1 MVKLFSSRQTILY
14 KGKRYFNATNL
25 YISKFMSGYKKTIY
39 NIAGAAL
46 VLAPLC
52 FFMISCGID
61 KNLRKGEKY
70 LALGEYYDAANEFRQ
85 AYQKTPP
92 KDRDKRGQ
100 RAAKMAMC
108 YDRINEAQRAV
119 AAYRNVVRYNQDDG
133 NTHLRLAYNL
143 MKIGSYRE
151 AEKEFAIALDSMPD
165 NEMAE
170 KGINAAR
177 NAPLI
182 KEKGSRYKIKKIETF
197 NSRRADFSPML
208 FGDQYDKLY
217 FTSTRNEAQGS
228 ELSGITGTKPGDIF
242 YSEKDDKGKWSK
254 PQTIESGLN
263 TEYDEGACCLSPD
276 GSTMYL
282 TQCLSDASYPRFAQI
297 VTAQRSDASW
307 GKTTPL
313 LITNDTLSA
322 YAHPAVSPDGEWLYF
337 VSDMPGGKGG
347 LDIWRMRLTANG
359 PVGVENL
366 GEPINTPGDEMFPTF
381 RPNGDFYFS
390 SDGHPGFGGLDIFIA
405 TVGEDGKYH
414 LSHPGYPL
422 NSQGDDFGMTFQGQ
436 LNQGFFSSN
445 RGDGRGWDHIY
456 SFYNPEIVQTI
467 RGWIY
472 EQDGYELTAGEARI
486 VGTDGTNL
494 RLGVRGDGSFEY
506 VVKPG
511 VDYIILAMCD
521 GFLNHKEEIHVDSV
535 KESKVYDLQFPLAS
549 ISAPVLIDNI
559 FYAFDKAT
567 LLPESKNAL
576 DSLILMLN
584 ENPNI
589 TIELSA
595 HTDYRGAEDYNKK
608 LSQKRAESVV
618 KYLINHGIAADRLT
632 AVGYGEEKPKSIRRK
647 VAERYP
653 WLKENDVLTEEF
665 ILKLKPEQQET
676 ANALN
681 RRTEFKV
688 LRTTYNMF
696 DKDGNLK
703 NPPKKPVD
711 KEVET
716 DDDAF
721 GFDLEMSVK

>member
-1 MVKLFSSRQTILY
+1 MTRIIKTYYLLMAFLAVALMLHSCAAD
-14 KGKRYFNATNL
+14 NA
-25 YISKFMSGYKKTIY
+25 M
-39 NIAGAAL
+39 
-46 VLAPLC
+46 
-52 FFMISCGID
+52 
-61 KNLRKGEKY
+61 RKGEKF
-70 LALGEYYDAANEFRQ
+70 LAIGEYHDAAEQFKK
-85 AYQKTPP
+85 AYTKTPT
-92 KDRDKRGQ
+92 KERQLRGQ
-100 RAAKMAMC
+100 RALKMAHCYRHISSTQKAISAYRNALRYNVATLDDRLDYARLLLKNGEYKRALIEFELLNDSMPNNVLVRNGLLSAKMAPKWK
-108 YDRINEAQRAV
+108 EQ
-119 AAYRNVVRYNQDDG
+119 
-133 NTHLRLAYNL
+133 
-143 MKIGSYRE
+143 GSDYTV
-151 AEKEFAIALDSMPD
+151 
-165 NEMAE
+165 
-170 KGINAAR
+170 
-177 NAPLI
+177 
-182 KEKGSRYKIKKIETF
+182 KKMTEF
-197 NSRRADFSPML
+197 NSRRADYCPVL
-208 FGDQYDKLY
+208 AGDQWDRLY
-217 FTSTRNEAQGS
+217 FSSTRNDALGD
-228 ELSGITGTKPGDIF
+228 ELSGITGAKPGDIF
-242 YSEKDDKGKWSK
+242 FSDKDDKGKWSK

-313 LITNDTLSA
+313 LITNDTLSS

-445 RGDGRGWDHIY
+445 RGDGRGWDHVY

-584 ENPNI
+584 DNPNI

-595 HTDYRGAEDYNKK
+595 HTDYRGAEAYNKK

-618 KYLINHGIAADRLT
+618 NYLINHGIAADRLT
-632 AVGYGEEKPKSIRRK
+632 AVGYGEEKPKTIRRK

-716 DDDAF
+716 DDDTF

>member
-1 MVKLFSSRQTILY
+1 MTRIIKTYHFLMAFLAVALMLHSCAAD
-14 KGKRYFNATNL
+14 NA
-25 YISKFMSGYKKTIY
+25 M
-39 NIAGAAL
+39 
-46 VLAPLC
+46 
-52 FFMISCGID
+52 
-61 KNLRKGEKY
+61 RKGEKF
-70 LALGEYYDAANEFRQ
+70 LAIGEYHDAAEQFKK
-85 AYQKTPP
+85 AYTKTPT
-92 KDRDKRGQ
+92 KERQLRGQ
-100 RAAKMAMC
+100 RALKMAHCYRHISSTQKAISAYRNALRYNVASLDDRLDYARLLLKNGEYKRALTEFELLKDSMPNNVLVRNGLLSAKMAPKWK
-108 YDRINEAQRAV
+108 EQ
-119 AAYRNVVRYNQDDG
+119 
-133 NTHLRLAYNL
+133 
-143 MKIGSYRE
+143 GSDYTV
-151 AEKEFAIALDSMPD
+151 
-165 NEMAE
+165 
-170 KGINAAR
+170 
-177 NAPLI
+177 
-182 KEKGSRYKIKKIETF
+182 KKMTEF
-197 NSRRADFSPML
+197 NSRRADYCPVL
-208 FGDQYDKLY
+208 AGDQWDRLY
-217 FTSTRNEAQGS
+217 FSSTRNDALGD
-228 ELSGITGTKPGDIF
+228 ELSGITGAKPGDIF
-242 YSEKDDKGKWSK
+242 FSDKDDKGKWSK

-313 LITNDTLSA
+313 LITNDTLSS

-347 LDIWRMRLTANG
+347 LDIWRMRLTTNG

-366 GEPINTPGDEMFPTF
+366 GKPINTPGDEMFPTF

-445 RGDGRGWDHIY
+445 RGDGRGWDHVY

-595 HTDYRGAEDYNKK
+595 HTDYRGAEAYNKK

-618 KYLINHGIAADRLT
+618 NYLINHGIAADRLT
-632 AVGYGEEKPKSIRRK
+632 AVGYGEEKPKTIRRK

-716 DDDAF
+716 DDDTF

>member
-1 MVKLFSSRQTILY
+1 MTRIIKTYHFLMAFLAVALMLHSCAAD
-14 KGKRYFNATNL
+14 NA
-25 YISKFMSGYKKTIY
+25 M
-39 NIAGAAL
+39 
-46 VLAPLC
+46 
-52 FFMISCGID
+52 
-61 KNLRKGEKY
+61 RKGEKF
-70 LALGEYYDAANEFRQ
+70 LAIGEYHDAAEQFKK
-85 AYQKTPP
+85 AYTKTPT
-92 KDRDKRGQ
+92 KERQLRGQ
-100 RAAKMAMC
+100 RALKMAHCYRHISSTQKAISAYRNALRYNVATLDDRLDYARLLLKNGEYKRALTEFELLNDSMPNNVLVRNGLLSAKMAPKWK
-108 YDRINEAQRAV
+108 EQ
-119 AAYRNVVRYNQDDG
+119 
-133 NTHLRLAYNL
+133 
-143 MKIGSYRE
+143 GSDYTV
-151 AEKEFAIALDSMPD
+151 
-165 NEMAE
+165 
-170 KGINAAR
+170 
-177 NAPLI
+177 
-182 KEKGSRYKIKKIETF
+182 KKMTEF
-197 NSRRADFSPML
+197 NSRRADYCPVL
-208 FGDQYDKLY
+208 AGDQWDRLY
-217 FTSTRNEAQGS
+217 FSSTRNDALGD
-228 ELSGITGTKPGDIF
+228 ELSGITGAKPGDIF
-242 YSEKDDKGKWSK
+242 FSDKDDKGKWSK

-313 LITNDTLSA
+313 LITNDTLSS

-390 SDGHPGFGGLDIFIA
+390 SNGHPGFGGLDIFIA

-595 HTDYRGAEDYNKK
+595 HTDYRGAEAYNKK

-632 AVGYGEEKPKSIRRK
+632 AVGYGEEKPKTIRRK

-716 DDDAF
+716 DDDTF

>member
-1 MVKLFSSRQTILY
+1 MTRIIKTYHFLMAYLAVALMLHSCAVD
-14 KGKRYFNATNL
+14 NA
-25 YISKFMSGYKKTIY
+25 M
-39 NIAGAAL
+39 
-46 VLAPLC
+46 
-52 FFMISCGID
+52 
-61 KNLRKGEKY
+61 RKGEKF
-70 LALGEYYDAANEFRQ
+70 LAIGEYHDAAEQFKK
-85 AYQKTPP
+85 AYTKTPT
-92 KDRDKRGQ
+92 KERQLRGQ
-100 RAAKMAMC
+100 RALKMAHCYRHISSTQKAISAYRNALRYNVATLDDRLDYARLLLKNGEYKRALTEFELLNDSMPNNVLVRNGLLSAKMAPKWK
-108 YDRINEAQRAV
+108 EQ
-119 AAYRNVVRYNQDDG
+119 
-133 NTHLRLAYNL
+133 
-143 MKIGSYRE
+143 GSDYTV
-151 AEKEFAIALDSMPD
+151 
-165 NEMAE
+165 
-170 KGINAAR
+170 
-177 NAPLI
+177 
-182 KEKGSRYKIKKIETF
+182 KKMTEF
-197 NSRRADFSPML
+197 NSRRADYCPVL
-208 FGDQYDKLY
+208 AGDQWDRLY
-217 FTSTRNEAQGS
+217 FSSTRNDALGD
-228 ELSGITGTKPGDIF
+228 ELSGITGAKPGDIF
-242 YSEKDDKGKWSK
+242 FSDKDDKGKWSK

-313 LITNDTLSA
+313 LITNDTLSS

-595 HTDYRGAEDYNKK
+595 HTDYRGAEAYNKK

-632 AVGYGEEKPKSIRRK
+632 AVGYGEEKPKTIRRK

-716 DDDAF
+716 DDDTF

>member
-1 MVKLFSSRQTILY
+1 MTRIIKTYHFLMAFLAVVLMLHSCAAD
-14 KGKRYFNATNL
+14 NA
-25 YISKFMSGYKKTIY
+25 M
-39 NIAGAAL
+39 
-46 VLAPLC
+46 
-52 FFMISCGID
+52 
-61 KNLRKGEKY
+61 RKGEKF
-70 LALGEYYDAANEFRQ
+70 LAIGEYHDAAEQFKK
-85 AYQKTPP
+85 AYTKTPT
-92 KDRDKRGQ
+92 KERQLRGLRALKMAHCYRHISSTQKAISAYRNALRYNVATLDDRLDYARLLLKNGEYKRALTEFELLNDSMPNNVLVRNGLLS
-100 RAAKMAMC
+100 AKMAPKWK
-108 YDRINEAQRAV
+108 EQ
-119 AAYRNVVRYNQDDG
+119 
-133 NTHLRLAYNL
+133 
-143 MKIGSYRE
+143 GSDYTV
-151 AEKEFAIALDSMPD
+151 
-165 NEMAE
+165 
-170 KGINAAR
+170 
-177 NAPLI
+177 
-182 KEKGSRYKIKKIETF
+182 KKMTEF
-197 NSRRADFSPML
+197 NSRRADYCPVL
-208 FGDQYDKLY
+208 AGDQWDRLY
-217 FTSTRNEAQGS
+217 FSSTRNDALGD
-228 ELSGITGTKPGDIF
+228 ELSGITGAKPGDIF
-242 YSEKDDKGKWSK
+242 FSDKDDKGKWSK

-313 LITNDTLSA
+313 LITNDTLSS

-595 HTDYRGAEDYNKK
+595 HTDYRGAEAYNKK

-632 AVGYGEEKPKSIRRK
+632 AVGYGEEKPKTIRRK

-703 NPPKKPVD
+703 NPPKKPVVN
-711 KEVET
+711 EEET
-716 DDDAF
+716 DDDSF
-721 GFDLEMSVK
+721 SFDLE

>member
-1 MVKLFSSRQTILY
+1 
-14 KGKRYFNATNL
+14 
-25 YISKFMSGYKKTIY
+25 
-39 NIAGAAL
+39 
-46 VLAPLC
+46 
-52 FFMISCGID
+52 
-61 KNLRKGEKY
+61 
-70 LALGEYYDAANEFRQ
+70 
-85 AYQKTPP
+85 
-92 KDRDKRGQ
+92 
-100 RAAKMAMC
+100 
-108 YDRINEAQRAV
+108 
-119 AAYRNVVRYNQDDG
+119 
-133 NTHLRLAYNL
+133 
-143 MKIGSYRE
+143 
-151 AEKEFAIALDSMPD
+151 
-165 NEMAE
+165 
-170 KGINAAR
+170 
-177 NAPLI
+177 
-182 KEKGSRYKIKKIETF
+182 
-197 NSRRADFSPML
+197 
-208 FGDQYDKLY
+208 
-217 FTSTRNEAQGS
+217 
-228 ELSGITGTKPGDIF
+228 
-242 YSEKDDKGKWSK
+242 
-254 PQTIESGLN
+254 
-263 TEYDEGACCLSPD
+263 
-276 GSTMYL
+276 
-282 TQCLSDASYPRFAQI
+282 
-297 VTAQRSDASW
+297 
-307 GKTTPL
+307 
-313 LITNDTLSA
+313 
-322 YAHPAVSPDGEWLYF
+322 
-337 VSDMPGGKGG
+337 MPGGKGG

-618 KYLINHGIAADRLT
+618 NYLINHGIAADRLT
-632 AVGYGEEKPKSIRRK
+632 AVGYGEEKPKTIRRK

-716 DDDAF
+716 DDDTF

>member
-1 MVKLFSSRQTILY
+1 MAFLAVALMLHSCAAD
-14 KGKRYFNATNL
+14 NA
-25 YISKFMSGYKKTIY
+25 M
-39 NIAGAAL
+39 
-46 VLAPLC
+46 
-52 FFMISCGID
+52 
-61 KNLRKGEKY
+61 RKGEKF
-70 LALGEYYDAANEFRQ
+70 LAIGEYHDAAEQFKK
-85 AYQKTPP
+85 AYTKTPT
-92 KDRDKRGQ
+92 KERQLRGQ
-100 RAAKMAMC
+100 RALKMAHCYRHISSTQKAISAYRNALRYNVATLDDRLDYARLLLKNGEYKRALAGFELLNDSMPNNVLVRNGLLSAKMAPKWK
-108 YDRINEAQRAV
+108 EQ
-119 AAYRNVVRYNQDDG
+119 
-133 NTHLRLAYNL
+133 
-143 MKIGSYRE
+143 GSDYTV
-151 AEKEFAIALDSMPD
+151 
-165 NEMAE
+165 
-170 KGINAAR
+170 
-177 NAPLI
+177 
-182 KEKGSRYKIKKIETF
+182 KKMTEF
-197 NSRRADFSPML
+197 NSRRADYCPVL
-208 FGDQYDKLY
+208 AGDQWDRLY
-217 FTSTRNEAQGS
+217 FSSTRNDALGD
-228 ELSGITGTKPGDIF
+228 ELSGITGAKPGDIF
-242 YSEKDDKGKWSK
+242 FSDKDDKGKWSK

-313 LITNDTLSA
+313 IITNDTLSA
-322 YAHPAVSPDGEWLYF
+322 YAHPAISPDGEWLYF

-595 HTDYRGAEDYNKK
+595 HTDYRGAEAYNKK

-618 KYLINHGIAADRLT
+618 NYLINHGIAADRLT
-632 AVGYGEEKPKSIRRK
+632 AVGYGEEKPKTIRRK

>member
-1 MVKLFSSRQTILY
+1 MTRIIKTYHFLMAFLAVVLMLHSCAAD
-14 KGKRYFNATNL
+14 NA
-25 YISKFMSGYKKTIY
+25 M
-39 NIAGAAL
+39 
-46 VLAPLC
+46 
-52 FFMISCGID
+52 
-61 KNLRKGEKY
+61 RKGEKF
-70 LALGEYYDAANEFRQ
+70 LAIGEYHDAAEQFKK
-85 AYQKTPP
+85 AYTKTPT
-92 KDRDKRGQ
+92 KERQLRGQ
-100 RAAKMAMC
+100 RALKMAHCYRHISSTQKAISAYRNALRYNVATLDDRLDYARLLLKNGEYKRALTEFELLNDSMPNNVLVRNGLLSAKMAPKWK
-108 YDRINEAQRAV
+108 EQ
-119 AAYRNVVRYNQDDG
+119 
-133 NTHLRLAYNL
+133 
-143 MKIGSYRE
+143 GSDYTV
-151 AEKEFAIALDSMPD
+151 
-165 NEMAE
+165 
-170 KGINAAR
+170 
-177 NAPLI
+177 
-182 KEKGSRYKIKKIETF
+182 KKMTEF
-197 NSRRADFSPML
+197 NSRRADYCPVL
-208 FGDQYDKLY
+208 AGDQWDRLY
-217 FTSTRNEAQGS
+217 FSSTRNDALGD
-228 ELSGITGTKPGDIF
+228 ELSGITGAKPGDIF
-242 YSEKDDKGKWSK
+242 FSDKDDKGKWSK

-347 LDIWRMRLTANG
+347 LDIWRMRLTTNG

-632 AVGYGEEKPKSIRRK
+632 AVGYGEEKPKTIRRK

-716 DDDAF
+716 DDDTF
-721 GFDLEMSVK
+721 GFDLDMSVK

>member
-1 MVKLFSSRQTILY
+1 MTRIIKTYYLLMAFLAVALMLHSCAAD
-14 KGKRYFNATNL
+14 NA
-25 YISKFMSGYKKTIY
+25 M
-39 NIAGAAL
+39 
-46 VLAPLC
+46 
-52 FFMISCGID
+52 
-61 KNLRKGEKY
+61 RKGEKF
-70 LALGEYYDAANEFRQ
+70 LAIGEYHDAAEQFKK
-85 AYQKTPP
+85 AYTKTPA
-92 KDRDKRGQ
+92 KERQLRGQ
-100 RAAKMAMC
+100 RALKMAHC
-108 YDRINEAQRAV
+108 YRHISSTQKAIS
-119 AAYRNVVRYNQDDG
+119 AYRNALRYNVATLDD
-133 NTHLRLAYNL
+133 RLDYARLLLKNGEYKRAL
-143 MKIGSYRE
+143 
-151 AEKEFAIALDSMPD
+151 AEFELLNDSMP
-165 NEMAE
+165 NNILV
-170 KGINAAR
+170 KNG
-177 NAPLI
+177 LI
-182 KEKGSRYKIKKIETF
+182 SAKMSPKWKEQGSDYTVKKMTEF
-197 NSRRADFSPML
+197 NSRRADYCPVL
-208 FGDQYDKLY
+208 AGDQWDRLY
-217 FTSTRNEAQGS
+217 FSSTRNDALGD
-228 ELSGITGTKPGDIF
+228 ELSGITGAKPGDIF
-242 YSEKDDKGKWSK
+242 FSDKDDKGKWSK

-282 TQCLSDASYPRFAQI
+282 TQCTADPSYPRYAQI

-313 LITNDTLSA
+313 VITNDTLSS
-322 YAHPAVSPDGEWLYF
+322 YAHPAISPDGEWLYF

-347 LDIWRMRLTANG
+347 LDIWRIRLTANG

-486 VGTDGTNL
+486 VGTDGTNM

-511 VDYIILAMCD
+511 VDYIILGMCN

-595 HTDYRGAEDYNKK
+595 HTDYRGAEAYNKT

-618 KYLINHGIAADRLT
+618 KYLINHGIAPDRLT
-632 AVGYGEEKPKSIRRK
+632 PVGYGEEKPKTIRKK

-703 NPPKKPVD
+703 NPPKKPV
-711 KEVET
+711 ENEEET

-721 GFDLEMSVK
+721 SFDLEMSVK

>member
-1 MVKLFSSRQTILY
+1 MTRIIKTYHFLMAFLAVALMLHSCAAD
-14 KGKRYFNATNL
+14 NA
-25 YISKFMSGYKKTIY
+25 M
-39 NIAGAAL
+39 
-46 VLAPLC
+46 
-52 FFMISCGID
+52 
-61 KNLRKGEKY
+61 RKGEKF
-70 LALGEYYDAANEFRQ
+70 LAIGEYHDAAEQFKK
-85 AYQKTPP
+85 AYTKTPT
-92 KDRDKRGQ
+92 KERQLRGQ
-100 RAAKMAMC
+100 RALKMAHCYRHISSTQKAISAYRNALRYNVASLDDRLDYARLLLKNGEYKRALTEFELLKDSMPNNVLVRNGLLSAKMAPKWK
-108 YDRINEAQRAV
+108 EQ
-119 AAYRNVVRYNQDDG
+119 
-133 NTHLRLAYNL
+133 
-143 MKIGSYRE
+143 GSDYTV
-151 AEKEFAIALDSMPD
+151 
-165 NEMAE
+165 
-170 KGINAAR
+170 
-177 NAPLI
+177 
-182 KEKGSRYKIKKIETF
+182 KKMTEF
-197 NSRRADFSPML
+197 NSRRADYCPVL
-208 FGDQYDKLY
+208 AGDQWDRLY
-217 FTSTRNEAQGS
+217 FSSTRNDALGD
-228 ELSGITGTKPGDIF
+228 ELSGITGAKPGDIF
-242 YSEKDDKGKWSK
+242 FSDKDDKGKWSK

-313 LITNDTLSA
+313 LITNDTLSS

-347 LDIWRMRLTANG
+347 LDIWRMRLTTNG

-445 RGDGRGWDHIY
+445 RGDGRGWDHVY

-595 HTDYRGAEDYNKK
+595 HTDYRGAEAYNKK

-632 AVGYGEEKPKSIRRK
+632 AVGYGEEKPKTIRRK

-711 KEVET
+711 KEVEM
-716 DDDAF
+716 DDDTF

>member
-1 MVKLFSSRQTILY
+1 MTRIIKTYYLLMAFLAVVLMLHSCAAD
-14 KGKRYFNATNL
+14 NA
-25 YISKFMSGYKKTIY
+25 M
-39 NIAGAAL
+39 
-46 VLAPLC
+46 
-52 FFMISCGID
+52 
-61 KNLRKGEKY
+61 RKGEKF
-70 LALGEYYDAANEFRQ
+70 LAIGEYHDAAEQFKK
-85 AYQKTPP
+85 AYTKTPT
-92 KDRDKRGQ
+92 KERQLRGQ
-100 RAAKMAMC
+100 RALKMAHCYRHISSTQKAISAYRNALRYNVATLDDRLDYARLLLKNGEYKRALTEFELLNDSMPNNVLVRNGLLSAKMAPKWK
-108 YDRINEAQRAV
+108 EQ
-119 AAYRNVVRYNQDDG
+119 
-133 NTHLRLAYNL
+133 
-143 MKIGSYRE
+143 GSDYTV
-151 AEKEFAIALDSMPD
+151 
-165 NEMAE
+165 
-170 KGINAAR
+170 
-177 NAPLI
+177 
-182 KEKGSRYKIKKIETF
+182 KKMTEF
-197 NSRRADFSPML
+197 NSRRADYCPVL
-208 FGDQYDKLY
+208 AGDQWDRLY
-217 FTSTRNEAQGS
+217 FSSTRNDALGD
-228 ELSGITGTKPGDIF
+228 ELSGITGAKPGDIF
-242 YSEKDDKGKWSK
+242 FSDKDDKGKWSK

-313 LITNDTLSA
+313 LITNDTLSS

-390 SDGHPGFGGLDIFIA
+390 SDGHPGFGGMDIFIA

-445 RGDGRGWDHIY
+445 RGDGRGWDHVY

-595 HTDYRGAEDYNKK
+595 HTDYRGAEAYNKK

-618 KYLINHGIAADRLT
+618 NYLINHGIAADRLT
-632 AVGYGEEKPKSIRRK
+632 AVGYGEEKPKTIRRK

-703 NPPKKPVD
+703 NPPKKPED

>member
-1 MVKLFSSRQTILY
+1 MTRIIKTYHFLMAFLAVALMLHSCAAD
-14 KGKRYFNATNL
+14 NA
-25 YISKFMSGYKKTIY
+25 M
-39 NIAGAAL
+39 
-46 VLAPLC
+46 
-52 FFMISCGID
+52 
-61 KNLRKGEKY
+61 RKGEKF
-70 LALGEYYDAANEFRQ
+70 LAIGEYHDAAEQFKK
-85 AYQKTPP
+85 AYTKTPT
-92 KDRDKRGQ
+92 KERQLRGQ
-100 RAAKMAMC
+100 RALKMAHCYRHISSTQKAISAYRNALRYNVATLDDRLDYARLLLKNGEYKRALTEFELLNDSMPNNVLVRNGLLSAKMAPKWK
-108 YDRINEAQRAV
+108 EQ
-119 AAYRNVVRYNQDDG
+119 
-133 NTHLRLAYNL
+133 
-143 MKIGSYRE
+143 GSDYTV
-151 AEKEFAIALDSMPD
+151 
-165 NEMAE
+165 
-170 KGINAAR
+170 
-177 NAPLI
+177 
-182 KEKGSRYKIKKIETF
+182 KKMTEF
-197 NSRRADFSPML
+197 NSRRADYCPVL
-208 FGDQYDKLY
+208 AGDQWDRLY
-217 FTSTRNEAQGS
+217 FSSTRNDALGD
-228 ELSGITGTKPGDIF
+228 ELSGITGAKPGDIF
-242 YSEKDDKGKWSK
+242 FSDKDDKGKWSK

-313 LITNDTLSA
+313 LITNDTLSS

-347 LDIWRMRLTANG
+347 LDIWRMRLTTNG

-595 HTDYRGAEDYNKK
+595 HTDYRGAEAYNKK

-632 AVGYGEEKPKSIRRK
+632 AVGYGEEKPKTIRRK

>member
-1 MVKLFSSRQTILY
+1 MTRIIKTYHFLMAFLAVALMLHSCAAD
-14 KGKRYFNATNL
+14 NA
-25 YISKFMSGYKKTIY
+25 M
-39 NIAGAAL
+39 
-46 VLAPLC
+46 
-52 FFMISCGID
+52 
-61 KNLRKGEKY
+61 RKGEKF
-70 LALGEYYDAANEFRQ
+70 LAIGEYHDAAEQFKK
-85 AYQKTPP
+85 AYTKTPT
-92 KDRDKRGQ
+92 KERQLRGQ
-100 RAAKMAMC
+100 RALKMAHCYRHISSTQKAISAYRNALRYNVATLDDRLDYARLLLKNGEYKRALTEFELLNDSMPNNVLVRNGLLSAKMAPKWK
-108 YDRINEAQRAV
+108 EQ
-119 AAYRNVVRYNQDDG
+119 
-133 NTHLRLAYNL
+133 
-143 MKIGSYRE
+143 GSDYTV
-151 AEKEFAIALDSMPD
+151 
-165 NEMAE
+165 
-170 KGINAAR
+170 
-177 NAPLI
+177 
-182 KEKGSRYKIKKIETF
+182 KKMTEF
-197 NSRRADFSPML
+197 NSRRADYCPVL
-208 FGDQYDKLY
+208 AGDQWDRLY
-217 FTSTRNEAQGS
+217 FSSTRNDALGD
-228 ELSGITGTKPGDIF
+228 ELSGITGAKPGDIF
-242 YSEKDDKGKWSK
+242 FSDKDDKGKWSK

-390 SDGHPGFGGLDIFIA
+390 SNGHPGFGGLDIFIA

-595 HTDYRGAEDYNKK
+595 HTDYRGAEAYNKK

-618 KYLINHGIAADRLT
+618 NYLINHGIAADRLT
-632 AVGYGEEKPKSIRRK
+632 AVGYGEEKPKTIRRK

-716 DDDAF
+716 DDDTF

>member
-1 MVKLFSSRQTILY
+1 MTRIIKTY
-14 KGKRYFNATNL
+14 YFLMAFLAVALMLHSCAADNA
-25 YISKFMSGYKKTIY
+25 M
-39 NIAGAAL
+39 
-46 VLAPLC
+46 
-52 FFMISCGID
+52 
-61 KNLRKGEKY
+61 RKGEKF
-70 LALGEYYDAANEFRQ
+70 LAIGEYHDAAEQFKK
-85 AYQKTPP
+85 AYTKTPT
-92 KDRDKRGQ
+92 KERQLRGQ
-100 RAAKMAMC
+100 RALKMAHCYRHISSTQKAISAYRNALRYNVATLDDRLDYARLLLKNGEYKRALTEFELLNDSMPNNVLVRNGLLSAKMAPKWK
-108 YDRINEAQRAV
+108 EQ
-119 AAYRNVVRYNQDDG
+119 
-133 NTHLRLAYNL
+133 
-143 MKIGSYRE
+143 GSDYTV
-151 AEKEFAIALDSMPD
+151 
-165 NEMAE
+165 
-170 KGINAAR
+170 
-177 NAPLI
+177 
-182 KEKGSRYKIKKIETF
+182 KKMTEF
-197 NSRRADFSPML
+197 NSRRADYCPVL
-208 FGDQYDKLY
+208 AGDQWDRLY
-217 FTSTRNEAQGS
+217 FSSTRNDALGD
-228 ELSGITGTKPGDIF
+228 ELSGITGAKPGDIF
-242 YSEKDDKGKWSK
+242 FSDKDDKGKWSK

-313 LITNDTLSA
+313 LITNDTLSS

-618 KYLINHGIAADRLT
+618 NYLINHGIAADRLT
-632 AVGYGEEKPKSIRRK
+632 AVGYGEEKPKTIRRK

-716 DDDAF
+716 DDDTF

>member
-1 MVKLFSSRQTILY
+1 MTRIIKTYYLLMAFLAVALMLHSCAAD
-14 KGKRYFNATNL
+14 NA
-25 YISKFMSGYKKTIY
+25 M
-39 NIAGAAL
+39 
-46 VLAPLC
+46 
-52 FFMISCGID
+52 
-61 KNLRKGEKY
+61 RKGEKF
-70 LALGEYYDAANEFRQ
+70 LAIGEYHDAAEQFKK
-85 AYQKTPP
+85 AYTKTPA
-92 KDRDKRGQ
+92 KERQLRGQ
-100 RAAKMAMC
+100 RALKMAHCYRHISSTQKAISAYRNALRYNVATLDERLDYARLLLKNGEYKRALAEFELLNDSMPNNVLVRNGLLSAKMAPKWK
-108 YDRINEAQRAV
+108 EQ
-119 AAYRNVVRYNQDDG
+119 
-133 NTHLRLAYNL
+133 
-143 MKIGSYRE
+143 GSDYTV
-151 AEKEFAIALDSMPD
+151 
-165 NEMAE
+165 
-170 KGINAAR
+170 
-177 NAPLI
+177 
-182 KEKGSRYKIKKIETF
+182 KKMTEF
-197 NSRRADFSPML
+197 NSRRADYCPVL
-208 FGDQYDKLY
+208 AGDQWDRLY
-217 FTSTRNEAQGS
+217 FSSTRNDALGD
-228 ELSGITGTKPGDIF
+228 ELSGITGAKPGDIF
-242 YSEKDDKGKWSK
+242 FSDKDDKGKWSK

-282 TQCLSDASYPRFAQI
+282 TQCTADPSYPRYAQI

-313 LITNDTLSA
+313 IITNDTLSS

-347 LDIWRMRLTANG
+347 LDIWRIRLTANG

-595 HTDYRGAEDYNKK
+595 HTDYRGAEAYNKT

-618 KYLINHGIAADRLT
+618 KYLINHGIAPDRLT
-632 AVGYGEEKPKSIRRK
+632 PVGYGEEKPKTIRKK

>member
-1 MVKLFSSRQTILY
+1 MAFLAVALMLHSCAAD
-14 KGKRYFNATNL
+14 NA
-25 YISKFMSGYKKTIY
+25 M
-39 NIAGAAL
+39 
-46 VLAPLC
+46 
-52 FFMISCGID
+52 
-61 KNLRKGEKY
+61 RKGEKF
-70 LALGEYYDAANEFRQ
+70 LAIGEYHDAAEQFKK
-85 AYQKTPP
+85 AYTKTPT
-92 KDRDKRGQ
+92 KERQLRGQ
-100 RAAKMAMC
+100 RALKMAHCYRHISSTQKAISAYRNALRYNVATFDDRLDYARLLLKNGEYKRALIEFELLNDSMPNNVLVRNGLLSAKMAPKWK
-108 YDRINEAQRAV
+108 EQ
-119 AAYRNVVRYNQDDG
+119 
-133 NTHLRLAYNL
+133 
-143 MKIGSYRE
+143 GSDYTV
-151 AEKEFAIALDSMPD
+151 
-165 NEMAE
+165 
-170 KGINAAR
+170 
-177 NAPLI
+177 
-182 KEKGSRYKIKKIETF
+182 KKMTEF
-197 NSRRADFSPML
+197 NSRRADYCPVL
-208 FGDQYDKLY
+208 AGDQWDRLY
-217 FTSTRNEAQGS
+217 FSSTRNDALGD
-228 ELSGITGTKPGDIF
+228 ELSGITGAKPGDIF
-242 YSEKDDKGKWSK
+242 FSDKDDKGKWSK

-313 LITNDTLSA
+313 LITNDTLSS

-414 LSHPGYPL
+414 LSHPGCPL

-445 RGDGRGWDHIY
+445 RGDGRGWDHVY

-595 HTDYRGAEDYNKK
+595 HTDYRGAEAYNKK

-618 KYLINHGIAADRLT
+618 NYLINHGIAADRLT
-632 AVGYGEEKPKSIRRK
+632 AVGYGEEKPKTIRRK

-716 DDDAF
+716 DDDTF

>member
-1 MVKLFSSRQTILY
+1 MTRRNNTYYLLTALLAVAMMLHSCAAD
-14 KGKRYFNATNL
+14 NA
-25 YISKFMSGYKKTIY
+25 M
-39 NIAGAAL
+39 
-46 VLAPLC
+46 
-52 FFMISCGID
+52 
-61 KNLRKGEKY
+61 RKGEKF
-70 LALGEYYDAANEFRQ
+70 LSIGEYHDAAEQFKK
-85 AYQKTPP
+85 AYSKTPA
-92 KDRDKRGQ
+92 KERQLRGQ
-100 RAAKMAMC
+100 RALKMAHC
-108 YDRINEAQRAV
+108 YRHISSTQKAIS
-119 AAYRNVVRYNQDDG
+119 AYRNAIRYNVATSDD
-133 NTHLRLAYNL
+133 RLAYARLLLKNGEYKRAL
-143 MKIGSYRE
+143 
-151 AEKEFAIALDSMPD
+151 AEFEVLNDSMP
-165 NEMAE
+165 NNVLVKNGLTSARMAPE
-170 KGINAAR
+170 W
-177 NAPLI
+177 
-182 KEKGSRYKIKKIETF
+182 KEQGSDYTVKKMTEF
-197 NSRRADFSPML
+197 NSRRADYCPVL
-208 FGDQYDKLY
+208 AGDQWDRLY
-217 FTSTRNEAQGS
+217 FSSTRNDALGD
-228 ELSGITGTKPGDIF
+228 ELSGITGAKPGDIF
-242 YSEKDDKGKWSK
+242 FSDKDDKGKWSK

-263 TEYDEGACCLSPD
+263 TEYDEGACCLSVD

-282 TQCLSDASYPRFAQI
+282 TQCLSDPSYPRFAQI

-313 LITNDTLSA
+313 LITNDTLST
-322 YAHPAVSPDGEWLYF
+322 YAHPAISPDGEWLYF

-347 LDIWRMRLTANG
+347 LDIWRIRLTANG

-366 GEPINTPGDEMFPTF
+366 GDPINTPGDEMFPSF

-405 TVGEDGKYH
+405 TVGEDGRYH

-445 RGDGRGWDHIY
+445 RGDGRGWDHIF

-472 EQDGYELTAGEARI
+472 EQDGYELTSGEARI
-486 VGTDGTNL
+486 VGSDGTNM

-511 VDYIILAMCD
+511 VDYIILGMCG

-576 DSLILMLN
+576 DSLVLMLN

-595 HTDYRGAEDYNKK
+595 HTDYRGAEAYNKT

-618 KYLINHGIAADRLT
+618 RYLIDHGIAADRLT
-632 AVGYGEEKPKSIRRK
+632 AVGYGEEKPKTIRRK

-665 ILKLKPEQQET
+665 ILKLKPDQQET

-716 DDDAF
+716 DDDPF
-721 GFDLEMSVK
+721 GFDIEMF

>member
-1 MVKLFSSRQTILY
+1 MTRIIKTYHLLMAFLAVALMLHSCAAD
-14 KGKRYFNATNL
+14 NA
-25 YISKFMSGYKKTIY
+25 M
-39 NIAGAAL
+39 
-46 VLAPLC
+46 
-52 FFMISCGID
+52 
-61 KNLRKGEKY
+61 RKGEKF
-70 LALGEYYDAANEFRQ
+70 LAIGEYHDAAEQFKK
-85 AYQKTPP
+85 AYTKTPT
-92 KDRDKRGQ
+92 KERQLRGQ
-100 RAAKMAMC
+100 RALKMAHCYRHISSTQKAISAYRNALRYNVATLDDRLDYARLLLKNGEYKRALTEFELLNDSMPNNVLVRNGLLSAKMAPKWK
-108 YDRINEAQRAV
+108 EQ
-119 AAYRNVVRYNQDDG
+119 
-133 NTHLRLAYNL
+133 
-143 MKIGSYRE
+143 GSDYTV
-151 AEKEFAIALDSMPD
+151 
-165 NEMAE
+165 
-170 KGINAAR
+170 
-177 NAPLI
+177 
-182 KEKGSRYKIKKIETF
+182 KKMTEF
-197 NSRRADFSPML
+197 NSRRADYCPVL
-208 FGDQYDKLY
+208 AGDQWDRLY
-217 FTSTRNEAQGS
+217 FSSTRNDALGD
-228 ELSGITGTKPGDIF
+228 ELSGITGAKPGDIF
-242 YSEKDDKGKWSK
+242 FSDKDDKGKWSK

-313 LITNDTLSA
+313 IITNDTLSS

-445 RGDGRGWDHIY
+445 RGDGRGWDHVY

-595 HTDYRGAEDYNKK
+595 HTDYRGAEAYNKK

-618 KYLINHGIAADRLT
+618 NYLINHGIAADRLT
-632 AVGYGEEKPKSIRRK
+632 AVGYGEEKPKTIRRK

-716 DDDAF
+716 DDDTF

>member
-1 MVKLFSSRQTILY
+1 MTRIIKTYYLLMAFLAVVLMLHSCAAD
-14 KGKRYFNATNL
+14 NA
-25 YISKFMSGYKKTIY
+25 M
-39 NIAGAAL
+39 
-46 VLAPLC
+46 
-52 FFMISCGID
+52 
-61 KNLRKGEKY
+61 RKGEKF
-70 LALGEYYDAANEFRQ
+70 LAIGEYHDAAEQFKK
-85 AYQKTPP
+85 AYTKTPT
-92 KDRDKRGQ
+92 KERQLRGQ
-100 RAAKMAMC
+100 RALKMAHCYRHISSTQKAISAYRNALRYNVATFDDRLDYARLLLKNGEYKRALTEFELLNDSMPNNVLVRNGLLSAKMAPKWK
-108 YDRINEAQRAV
+108 EQ
-119 AAYRNVVRYNQDDG
+119 
-133 NTHLRLAYNL
+133 
-143 MKIGSYRE
+143 GSDYTV
-151 AEKEFAIALDSMPD
+151 
-165 NEMAE
+165 
-170 KGINAAR
+170 
-177 NAPLI
+177 
-182 KEKGSRYKIKKIETF
+182 KKMTEF
-197 NSRRADFSPML
+197 NSRRADYCPVL
-208 FGDQYDKLY
+208 AGDQWDRLY
-217 FTSTRNEAQGS
+217 FSSTRNDALGD
-228 ELSGITGTKPGDIF
+228 ELSGITGAKPGDIF
-242 YSEKDDKGKWSK
+242 FSDKDDKGKWSK

-445 RGDGRGWDHIY
+445 RGDGRGWDHVY

-595 HTDYRGAEDYNKK
+595 HTDYRGAEAYNKK

-618 KYLINHGIAADRLT
+618 NYLINHGIAADRLT
-632 AVGYGEEKPKSIRRK
+632 AVGYGEEKPKTIRRK

-716 DDDAF
+716 DDDTF
-721 GFDLEMSVK
+721 GFDLEMSVQ

>member
-1 MVKLFSSRQTILY
+1 MAFLAVVLMLHSCVAD
-14 KGKRYFNATNL
+14 NA
-25 YISKFMSGYKKTIY
+25 M
-39 NIAGAAL
+39 
-46 VLAPLC
+46 
-52 FFMISCGID
+52 
-61 KNLRKGEKY
+61 RKGEKF
-70 LALGEYYDAANEFRQ
+70 LAIGEYHDAAEQFKK
-85 AYQKTPP
+85 AYTKTPT
-92 KDRDKRGQ
+92 KERQLRGQ
-100 RAAKMAMC
+100 RALKMAHCYRHISSTQKAISAYRNALRYNVATLDDRLDYARLLLKNGEYKRALTEFELLNDSMPNNVLVRNGLLSAKMAPKWK
-108 YDRINEAQRAV
+108 EQ
-119 AAYRNVVRYNQDDG
+119 
-133 NTHLRLAYNL
+133 
-143 MKIGSYRE
+143 GSDYTV
-151 AEKEFAIALDSMPD
+151 
-165 NEMAE
+165 
-170 KGINAAR
+170 
-177 NAPLI
+177 
-182 KEKGSRYKIKKIETF
+182 KKMTEF
-197 NSRRADFSPML
+197 NSRRADYCPVL
-208 FGDQYDKLY
+208 AGDQWDRLY
-217 FTSTRNEAQGS
+217 FSSTRNDALGD
-228 ELSGITGTKPGDIF
+228 ELSGITGAKPGDIF
-242 YSEKDDKGKWSK
+242 FSDKDDKGKWSK

-313 LITNDTLSA
+313 IITNDTLSS

-595 HTDYRGAEDYNKK
+595 HTDYRGAEAYNKK

-632 AVGYGEEKPKSIRRK
+632 AVGYGEEKPKTIRRK

-716 DDDAF
+716 DDDTF

>member
-1 MVKLFSSRQTILY
+1 MTRIIKTYHLLMAFLAVALMLHSCAAD
-14 KGKRYFNATNL
+14 NA
-25 YISKFMSGYKKTIY
+25 M
-39 NIAGAAL
+39 
-46 VLAPLC
+46 
-52 FFMISCGID
+52 
-61 KNLRKGEKY
+61 RKGEKF
-70 LALGEYYDAANEFRQ
+70 LAIGEYHDAAEQFKK
-85 AYQKTPP
+85 AYTKTPT
-92 KDRDKRGQ
+92 KERQLRGQ
-100 RAAKMAMC
+100 RALKMAHCYRHISSTQKAISAYRNALRYNVATLDDRLDYARLLLKNGEYKRALTEFELLNDSMSNNVLVRNGLLSAKMAPKWK
-108 YDRINEAQRAV
+108 EQ
-119 AAYRNVVRYNQDDG
+119 
-133 NTHLRLAYNL
+133 
-143 MKIGSYRE
+143 GSDYTV
-151 AEKEFAIALDSMPD
+151 
-165 NEMAE
+165 
-170 KGINAAR
+170 
-177 NAPLI
+177 
-182 KEKGSRYKIKKIETF
+182 KKMTEF
-197 NSRRADFSPML
+197 NSRRADYCPVL
-208 FGDQYDKLY
+208 AGDQWDRLY
-217 FTSTRNEAQGS
+217 FSSTRNDALGD
-228 ELSGITGTKPGDIF
+228 ELSGITGAKPGDIF
-242 YSEKDDKGKWSK
+242 FSDKDDKGKWSK

-313 LITNDTLSA
+313 LITNDTLSS

-494 RLGVRGDGSFEY
+494 RLGVRGDGSFDY

-632 AVGYGEEKPKSIRRK
+632 AVGYGEEKPKTIRRK

-716 DDDAF
+716 DDDTF

>member
-1 MVKLFSSRQTILY
+1 MAFLAVALMLHSCAAD
-14 KGKRYFNATNL
+14 NA
-25 YISKFMSGYKKTIY
+25 M
-39 NIAGAAL
+39 
-46 VLAPLC
+46 
-52 FFMISCGID
+52 
-61 KNLRKGEKY
+61 RKGEKF
-70 LALGEYYDAANEFRQ
+70 LAIGEYHDAAEQFKK
-85 AYQKTPP
+85 AYTKTPT
-92 KDRDKRGQ
+92 KERQLRGQ
-100 RAAKMAMC
+100 RALKMAHCYRHISSTQKAISAYRNALRYNVATLDDRLDYARLLLKNGEYKRALTEFELLNDSMPNNVLVRNGLLSAKMAPKWK
-108 YDRINEAQRAV
+108 EQ
-119 AAYRNVVRYNQDDG
+119 
-133 NTHLRLAYNL
+133 
-143 MKIGSYRE
+143 GSDYTV
-151 AEKEFAIALDSMPD
+151 
-165 NEMAE
+165 
-170 KGINAAR
+170 
-177 NAPLI
+177 
-182 KEKGSRYKIKKIETF
+182 KKMTEF
-197 NSRRADFSPML
+197 NSRRADFCPVL
-208 FGDQYDKLY
+208 AGDQWDRLY
-217 FTSTRNEAQGS
+217 FSSTRNDALGD
-228 ELSGITGTKPGDIF
+228 ELSGITGAKPGDIF
-242 YSEKDDKGKWSK
+242 FSDKDDKGKWSK

-313 LITNDTLSA
+313 LITNDTLSS
-322 YAHPAVSPDGEWLYF
+322 YAHPAISPDGEWLYF

-595 HTDYRGAEDYNKK
+595 HTDYRGAEAYNKK

-618 KYLINHGIAADRLT
+618 NYLINHGIAADRLT
-632 AVGYGEEKPKSIRRK
+632 AVGYGEEKPKTIRRK

>member
-1 MVKLFSSRQTILY
+1 MAFLAVALMLHSCAAD
-14 KGKRYFNATNL
+14 NA
-25 YISKFMSGYKKTIY
+25 M
-39 NIAGAAL
+39 
-46 VLAPLC
+46 
-52 FFMISCGID
+52 
-61 KNLRKGEKY
+61 RKGEKF
-70 LALGEYYDAANEFRQ
+70 LAIGEYHDAAEQFKK
-85 AYQKTPP
+85 AYTKTPT
-92 KDRDKRGQ
+92 KERQLRGQ
-100 RAAKMAMC
+100 RALKMAHCYRHISSTQKAISAYRNALRYNVASLDDRLDYARLLLKNGEYKRALTEFALLKDSMPNNVLVRNGLLSAKMAPKWK
-108 YDRINEAQRAV
+108 EQ
-119 AAYRNVVRYNQDDG
+119 
-133 NTHLRLAYNL
+133 
-143 MKIGSYRE
+143 GSDYTV
-151 AEKEFAIALDSMPD
+151 
-165 NEMAE
+165 
-170 KGINAAR
+170 
-177 NAPLI
+177 
-182 KEKGSRYKIKKIETF
+182 KKMTEF
-197 NSRRADFSPML
+197 NSRRADYCPVL
-208 FGDQYDKLY
+208 AGDQWDRLY
-217 FTSTRNEAQGS
+217 FSSTRNDALGD
-228 ELSGITGTKPGDIF
+228 ELSGITGAKPGDIF
-242 YSEKDDKGKWSK
+242 FSDKDDKGKWSK

-313 LITNDTLSA
+313 IITNDTLSS

-445 RGDGRGWDHIY
+445 RGDGRGWDHVY

-595 HTDYRGAEDYNKK
+595 HTDYRGAEAYNKK

-618 KYLINHGIAADRLT
+618 NYLINHGIAADRLT
-632 AVGYGEEKPKSIRRK
+632 AVGYGEEKPKTIRRK

-716 DDDAF
+716 DDDTF

>member
-1 MVKLFSSRQTILY
+1 MTRIIKTYYLLMAFLAVALMLHSCAAD
-14 KGKRYFNATNL
+14 NA
-25 YISKFMSGYKKTIY
+25 M
-39 NIAGAAL
+39 
-46 VLAPLC
+46 
-52 FFMISCGID
+52 
-61 KNLRKGEKY
+61 RKGEKF
-70 LALGEYYDAANEFRQ
+70 LAIGEYHDAAEQFKK
-85 AYQKTPP
+85 AYTKTPT
-92 KDRDKRGQ
+92 KERQLRGQ
-100 RAAKMAMC
+100 RALKMAHCYRHISSTQKAISAYRNALRYNVATLDDRLDYARLLLKNGEYKRALTEFELLNDSMPNNVLVRNGLLSAKMAPKWK
-108 YDRINEAQRAV
+108 EQ
-119 AAYRNVVRYNQDDG
+119 
-133 NTHLRLAYNL
+133 
-143 MKIGSYRE
+143 GSDYTV
-151 AEKEFAIALDSMPD
+151 
-165 NEMAE
+165 
-170 KGINAAR
+170 
-177 NAPLI
+177 
-182 KEKGSRYKIKKIETF
+182 KKMTEF
-197 NSRRADFSPML
+197 NSRRADYCPVL
-208 FGDQYDKLY
+208 AGDQWDRLY
-217 FTSTRNEAQGS
+217 FSSTRNDALGD
-228 ELSGITGTKPGDIF
+228 ELSGITGAKPGDIF
-242 YSEKDDKGKWSK
+242 FSDKDDKGKWSK

-595 HTDYRGAEDYNKK
+595 HTDYRGAEAYNKK

-632 AVGYGEEKPKSIRRK
+632 AVGYGEEKPKTIRRK

>member
-1 MVKLFSSRQTILY
+1 MTRIIKTYYLLMAFLAVALMLHSCAAD
-14 KGKRYFNATNL
+14 NA
-25 YISKFMSGYKKTIY
+25 M
-39 NIAGAAL
+39 
-46 VLAPLC
+46 
-52 FFMISCGID
+52 
-61 KNLRKGEKY
+61 RKGEKF
-70 LALGEYYDAANEFRQ
+70 LAIGEYHDAAEQFKK
-85 AYQKTPP
+85 AYTKTPA
-92 KDRDKRGQ
+92 KERQLRGQ
-100 RAAKMAMC
+100 RALKMAHC
-108 YDRINEAQRAV
+108 YRHISSTQKAIS
-119 AAYRNVVRYNQDDG
+119 AYRNALRYNVATLDD
-133 NTHLRLAYNL
+133 RLDYARLLLKNGEYKRAL
-143 MKIGSYRE
+143 
-151 AEKEFAIALDSMPD
+151 AEFELLNDSMP
-165 NEMAE
+165 NNVLVRNGLLSARMAP
-170 KGINAAR
+170 KW
-177 NAPLI
+177 
-182 KEKGSRYKIKKIETF
+182 KEQGSDYTVKKMTEF
-197 NSRRADFSPML
+197 NSRRADYCPVL
-208 FGDQYDKLY
+208 AGDQWDRLY
-217 FTSTRNEAQGS
+217 FSSTRNDALGD
-228 ELSGITGTKPGDIF
+228 ELSGITGAKPGDIF
-242 YSEKDDKGKWSK
+242 FSDKDDKGKWSK

-282 TQCLSDASYPRFAQI
+282 TQCTADPSYPRYAQI
-297 VTAQRSDASW
+297 FTAQRSDASW

-313 LITNDTLSA
+313 VITNDTLSS
-322 YAHPAVSPDGEWLYF
+322 YAHPAISPDGEWLYF

-347 LDIWRMRLTANG
+347 LDIWRIRLTANG

-576 DSLILMLN
+576 DSLVLMLN

-595 HTDYRGAEDYNKK
+595 HTDYRGAEAYNKT

-618 KYLINHGIAADRLT
+618 RYLIDHGIAADRLT
-632 AVGYGEEKPKSIRRK
+632 AVGYGEEKPKTIRRK

>member
-1 MVKLFSSRQTILY
+1 MTRIIKTYYLLMAFLAVALILHSCAAD
-14 KGKRYFNATNL
+14 NA
-25 YISKFMSGYKKTIY
+25 M
-39 NIAGAAL
+39 
-46 VLAPLC
+46 
-52 FFMISCGID
+52 
-61 KNLRKGEKY
+61 RKGGKF
-70 LALGEYYDAANEFRQ
+70 LAIGEYHDAAEQFKK
-85 AYQKTPP
+85 AYTKTPT
-92 KDRDKRGQ
+92 KERQLRGQ
-100 RAAKMAMC
+100 RALKMAHCYRHISSTQKAISAYRNALRYNVATLDDRLDYARLLLKNGEYKRALTEFELLNDSMPNNVLVRNGLLSAKMAPKWK
-108 YDRINEAQRAV
+108 EQ
-119 AAYRNVVRYNQDDG
+119 
-133 NTHLRLAYNL
+133 
-143 MKIGSYRE
+143 GSDYTV
-151 AEKEFAIALDSMPD
+151 
-165 NEMAE
+165 
-170 KGINAAR
+170 
-177 NAPLI
+177 
-182 KEKGSRYKIKKIETF
+182 KKMTEF
-197 NSRRADFSPML
+197 NSRRADYCPVL
-208 FGDQYDKLY
+208 AGDQWDRLY
-217 FTSTRNEAQGS
+217 FSSTRNDALGD
-228 ELSGITGTKPGDIF
+228 ELSGITGAKPGDIF
-242 YSEKDDKGKWSK
+242 FSDKDDKGKWSK

-347 LDIWRMRLTANG
+347 LDIWRMRLTTNG

-618 KYLINHGIAADRLT
+618 NYLINHGIAADRLT
-632 AVGYGEEKPKSIRRK
+632 AVGYGEEKPKTIRRK

>member
-1 MVKLFSSRQTILY
+1 MTRIIKTYYLLMAFLAVALILHSCAAD
-14 KGKRYFNATNL
+14 NA
-25 YISKFMSGYKKTIY
+25 M
-39 NIAGAAL
+39 
-46 VLAPLC
+46 
-52 FFMISCGID
+52 
-61 KNLRKGEKY
+61 RKGEKF
-70 LALGEYYDAANEFRQ
+70 LAIGEYHDAAEQFKK
-85 AYQKTPP
+85 AYTKTPT
-92 KDRDKRGQ
+92 KERQLRGQ
-100 RAAKMAMC
+100 RALKMAHCYRHISSTQKAISAYRNALRYNVATLDDRLDYARLLLKNGEYKRALTEFELLNDSMPNNVLVRNGLLSAKMAPKWK
-108 YDRINEAQRAV
+108 EQ
-119 AAYRNVVRYNQDDG
+119 
-133 NTHLRLAYNL
+133 
-143 MKIGSYRE
+143 GSDYTV
-151 AEKEFAIALDSMPD
+151 
-165 NEMAE
+165 
-170 KGINAAR
+170 
-177 NAPLI
+177 
-182 KEKGSRYKIKKIETF
+182 KKMTEF
-197 NSRRADFSPML
+197 NSRRADYCPVL
-208 FGDQYDKLY
+208 AGDQWDRLY
-217 FTSTRNEAQGS
+217 FSSTRNDALGD
-228 ELSGITGTKPGDIF
+228 ELSGITGAKPGDIF
-242 YSEKDDKGKWSK
+242 FSDKDDKGKWSK

-313 LITNDTLSA
+313 IITNDTLSS
-322 YAHPAVSPDGEWLYF
+322 YAHPAISPDGEWLYF

-445 RGDGRGWDHIY
+445 RGDGRGWDHVY

-632 AVGYGEEKPKSIRRK
+632 AVGYGEEKPKTIRRK

>member
-1 MVKLFSSRQTILY
+1 MAFLAVALMLHSCAAD
-14 KGKRYFNATNL
+14 NA
-25 YISKFMSGYKKTIY
+25 M
-39 NIAGAAL
+39 
-46 VLAPLC
+46 
-52 FFMISCGID
+52 
-61 KNLRKGEKY
+61 RKGEKF
-70 LALGEYYDAANEFRQ
+70 LAIGEYHDAAEQFKK
-85 AYQKTPP
+85 AYTKTPT
-92 KDRDKRGQ
+92 KERQLRGQ
-100 RAAKMAMC
+100 RALKMAHCYRHISSTQKAISAYRNALRYNVATLDDRLDYARLLLKNGEYKRALTEFELLNDSMPNNVLVRNGLLSAKMAPKWK
-108 YDRINEAQRAV
+108 EQ
-119 AAYRNVVRYNQDDG
+119 
-133 NTHLRLAYNL
+133 
-143 MKIGSYRE
+143 GSDYTV
-151 AEKEFAIALDSMPD
+151 
-165 NEMAE
+165 
-170 KGINAAR
+170 
-177 NAPLI
+177 
-182 KEKGSRYKIKKIETF
+182 KKMTEF
-197 NSRRADFSPML
+197 NSRRADFCPVL
-208 FGDQYDKLY
+208 AGDQWDRLY
-217 FTSTRNEAQGS
+217 FSSTRNDALGD
-228 ELSGITGTKPGDIF
+228 ELSGITGAKPGDIF
-242 YSEKDDKGKWSK
+242 FSDKDDKGKWSK

-576 DSLILMLN
+576 DSLILMLD

-595 HTDYRGAEDYNKK
+595 HTDYRGAEAYNKK

-618 KYLINHGIAADRLT
+618 NYLINHGIAADRLT
-632 AVGYGEEKPKSIRRK
+632 AVGYGEEKPKTIRRK

>member
-1 MVKLFSSRQTILY
+1 MTRRNNTYYLLTALLAVAMMLHSCAAD
-14 KGKRYFNATNL
+14 NA
-25 YISKFMSGYKKTIY
+25 M
-39 NIAGAAL
+39 
-46 VLAPLC
+46 
-52 FFMISCGID
+52 
-61 KNLRKGEKY
+61 RKGEKF
-70 LALGEYYDAANEFRQ
+70 LSIGEYHDAAEQFKK
-85 AYQKTPP
+85 AYSKTPA
-92 KDRDKRGQ
+92 KERQLRGQ
-100 RAAKMAMC
+100 RALKMAHC
-108 YDRINEAQRAV
+108 YRHISSTQKAIS
-119 AAYRNVVRYNQDDG
+119 AYRNAIRYNIATPDD
-133 NTHLRLAYNL
+133 RLAYARLLLKNGEYKRAL
-143 MKIGSYRE
+143 
-151 AEKEFAIALDSMPD
+151 AEFEVLNDSMP
-165 NEMAE
+165 NNVLVKNGLTSARMAPE
-170 KGINAAR
+170 W
-177 NAPLI
+177 
-182 KEKGSRYKIKKIETF
+182 KEQGSDYTVKKMTEF
-197 NSRRADFSPML
+197 NSRRADYCPVL
-208 FGDQYDKLY
+208 AGDQWDRLY
-217 FTSTRNEAQGS
+217 FSSTRNDALGD
-228 ELSGITGTKPGDIF
+228 ELSGITGAKPGDIF
-242 YSEKDDKGKWSK
+242 FSDKDDKGKWSK

-263 TEYDEGACCLSPD
+263 TEYDEGACCLSVD

-282 TQCLSDASYPRFAQI
+282 TQCLSDPSYPRFAQI

-313 LITNDTLSA
+313 LITNDTLST
-322 YAHPAVSPDGEWLYF
+322 YAHPAISPDGEWLYF

-347 LDIWRMRLTANG
+347 LDIWRIRLTANG

-366 GEPINTPGDEMFPTF
+366 GDPINTPGDEMFPSF

-405 TVGEDGKYH
+405 TVGEDGRYH

-445 RGDGRGWDHIY
+445 RGDGRGWDHIF
-456 SFYNPEIVQTI
+456 SFYNPEIVQTV

-472 EQDGYELTAGEARI
+472 EQDGYELTSGEARI
-486 VGTDGTNL
+486 VGSDGTNL

-511 VDYIILAMCD
+511 VDYIILGMCG

-576 DSLILMLN
+576 DSLVLMLN

-595 HTDYRGAEDYNKK
+595 HTDYRGAEAYNKT

-618 KYLINHGIAADRLT
+618 RYLIDHGIAADRLT
-632 AVGYGEEKPKSIRRK
+632 AVGYGEEKPKTIRRK

-665 ILKLKPEQQET
+665 ILKLKPDQQET

-716 DDDAF
+716 DDDPF
-721 GFDLEMSVK
+721 GFDIEMSVK